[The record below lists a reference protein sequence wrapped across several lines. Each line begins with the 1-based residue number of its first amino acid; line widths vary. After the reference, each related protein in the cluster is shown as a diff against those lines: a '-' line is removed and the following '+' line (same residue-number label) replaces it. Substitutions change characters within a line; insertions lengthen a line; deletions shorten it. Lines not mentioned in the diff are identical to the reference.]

1 MELAVIILN
10 WNAAA
15 DTVHCVRYVAAWKH
29 LQPVIWIVDNASTD
43 NSIEVIRREC
53 PQVHLIRN
61 ATNLGFAGANNR
73 GIVEALAA
81 GDMPILLLN
90 NDALVEEESVI
101 RLLNTLQSDNR
112 IGIIGP
118 LIFDAD
124 KRDKLLVAGGKNPV
138 LNHHSHILKLEP
150 GELVRTVDYIPGTVL
165 LGRSELF
172 RTVGLLD
179 EDYFFNV
186 EVADLCMRARRH
198 GYVSVIDTRAR
209 AFHAVSRRPSRLRE
223 TLYTYYF
230 IRNRFIFIRKLY
242 KGLKIPLTCFWGL
255 YSLALLLK
263 LQLRGNSATA
273 RAVRLGL
280 ADGLQGRWGGQN
292 ERVLAQ

>member
-223 TLYTYYF
+223 ILYTYYF